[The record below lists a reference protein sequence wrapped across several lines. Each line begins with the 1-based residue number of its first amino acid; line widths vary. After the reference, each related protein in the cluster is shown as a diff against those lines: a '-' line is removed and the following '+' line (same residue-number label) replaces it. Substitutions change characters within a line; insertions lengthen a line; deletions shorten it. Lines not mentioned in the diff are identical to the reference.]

1 MHRHPTS
8 PLSSIRLA
16 LTAFLLFALG
26 SPSFGQAAY
35 QGTYIGYSYIRLEGA
50 VTQPET
56 ANGTV
61 IAEVAND
68 GSITLQGGGITG
80 TVDSAGTI
88 NWVQP
93 NGLYLTDGNI
103 SGGTLHGSGST
114 TNGLTT
120 THTRIELKTG
130 GYDVNASL
138 DGYLKVIH
146 PANALHNTVSIIHD
160 GSRFVVLGKNGAV
173 HFSEDDGLTWQSHHT
188 GSVHPMRALA
198 YGSGTYVA
206 VGENNTLLT
215 STDLETWVPRASGIG
230 QIYNLHIS
238 TVTFFNGRFYI
249 GNIGG
254 GVTRST
260 DATGA
265 SWEAPIYEANLIGPL
280 ANPILRAMGSRL
292 YLVAKPYGQNRFK
305 IHHSTNGSTFTEAA
319 SDTST
324 ISSFTNTNP
333 DHVTYGNGVYLVN
346 AYSYSSTSTDGVNFT
361 ARANPDAFDFV
372 GFDGARFIARTP
384 GGTNAKF
391 YHSVDGVNWTEGT
404 RDSLTNANGVAYHGS
419 VRITTGSNYL
429 TRRSIDGLAWT
440 AITSSDISGDFPLN
454 SNDLRVTYGN
464 GIHILHGI
472 NTYLPNLSF
481 VTRDGVNWTPA
492 PTKSS
497 IAFANGIFL
506 SGDQISLDGILW
518 HTANLGLTPPESV
531 LRTASDGSTLL
542 AVVSQGRVL
551 TSTDGFIWQHAN
563 PGSPAPGNAHT
574 IVGGNGQWIALGTGG
589 GYHRSLDNGVTW
601 TSGSLGNAT
610 LNAAAY
616 GNGRWVVVAG
626 NGRIYTGDNPGSL
639 VSTGPTLTQGGG
651 YDSVVFLDGN
661 FFVRRDNFGTY
672 FVSDGL
678 PGSTWEEK
686 YFSGTVRFNS
696 LSAGPDFA
704 LIAGGNSTV
713 IRAER
718 NQVGHPVLTSHPPAS
733 VTLTQDAVLQLGASV
748 IGNPDLSYRWFRNGL
763 PLENGGRVSGADTP
777 DLTLTGIRGSDA
789 GQYHLLI
796 TNSLGSVVTQATGVS
811 VNLKPLVVTPPLS
824 LTKKPGADATF
835 TVQGSPDTTA
845 IQWFH
850 NGQPISGATSAT
862 LTIPGVTNDN
872 AGLYQARLTNIHGD
886 ILSTPAS
893 LSIAHVASGLSV
905 DTVYNASVPALNLSF
920 TRSYLGYSA
929 NGIEIRKIHE
939 YPDGKILVGGQFS
952 YLSDTR
958 HGLMRLNA
966 DGTLDTSFTFPLLR
980 ESVSNFFYNASV
992 EDFGFLSDGRIV
1004 VVLSAAVNYG
1014 QSSSLPISTRIL
1026 LLDANGN
1033 PDFSFNIPF
1042 PANAQVGS
1050 LAIDSQDSIVLAGYR
1065 FSGTGNNMVNIAR
1078 YQANGT
1084 PDASFDGKLV
1094 TTGISNFIQRGVELL
1109 PDGKLVAVG
1118 QNNSSRLTTTR
1129 LTSSGTQDPTFTK
1142 ADLGTGSIGVKELK
1156 LLDDGRFLISGG
1168 IGIVTINSVQSP
1180 RRQVALFHADG
1191 TLEPTV
1197 NSATNPAHTYFG
1209 TIYSSEIL
1217 PDNSLLFGGSYSY
1230 YDNPD
1235 YLPEG
1240 LLKNLAQFE
1249 ASGTALMMESQQL
1262 EADFAPSQHPFSLL
1276 QANPSH
1282 SRIYAGR
1289 WITTTSFPNAP
1300 RILRLTTGSGP
1311 LPGAPALAITHQTQG
1326 AYAEPGD
1333 SVTFAVSAIGG
1344 DLSFQ
1349 WRKNGEPIPGKTD
1362 SSLTIFPV
1370 GVTDDA
1376 NYTVAVT
1383 DGTTTVF
1390 SAAMTLT
1397 LPGAAST
1404 TTFSSWKS
1412 QYTFPPGEDGFND
1425 DPAGDGVANGLK
1437 YLFGLDPNQSVVL
1450 QTEVL
1455 HPSGNPRQTAAQI
1468 TALNTADGL
1477 PSPGIEDGKTYQLVS
1492 FRLPADMKGL
1502 SFEVQPTTN
1511 LIFGNGSAQVHPL
1524 GAPLAEG
1531 DALIHS
1537 FYLTPATEDTS
1548 QLFWRLLIHE

>member
-1 MHRHPTS
+1 MHRHPTF

-16 LTAFLLFALG
+16 LTAFLLFAL
-26 SPSFGQAAY
+26 SIPSYGQAAY

-68 GSITLQGGGITG
+68 GSVTLQGGGITG
-80 TVDSAGTI
+80 TVDSAGNI

-93 NGLYLTDGNI
+93 NGLYLTSGNI

-138 DGYLKVIH
+138 DGYFKVIN
-146 PANALHNTVSIIHD
+146 PANALHNTVSVIHD
-160 GSRFVVLGKNGAV
+160 GTRFVALGEYGAV
-173 HFSEDDGLTWQSHHT
+173 HFSEDGLTWQSHHT
-188 GSVHPMRALA
+188 GSVHPMSALA
-198 YGSGTYVA
+198 YGSGTYIA

-215 STDLETWVPRASGIG
+215 STDLETWTPRASGIG
-230 QIYNLHIS
+230 QIYNLHIH
-238 TVTFFNGRFYI
+238 TAAFFNGRFYI
-249 GNIGG
+249 ANIGG

-280 ANPILRAMGSRL
+280 ANPLLRTMGGRL
-292 YLVAKPYGQNRFK
+292 YLIAKPYGQNRFK
-305 IHHSTNGSTFTEAA
+305 IHHSTNGSTFTEVTPDTAA
-319 SDTST
+319 IPSY
-324 ISSFTNTNP
+324 INTHP
-333 DHVTYGNGVYLVN
+333 DHATHGNGVWLIN
-346 AYSYSSTSTDGVNFT
+346 AYSYSATSTDGVNFT

-372 GFDGARFIARTP
+372 GFDGERFIARTP

-391 YHSVDGVNWTEGT
+391 HHSTDGVNWTEGT
-404 RDSLTNANGVAYHGS
+404 RDSLTNANDVAYHGS
-419 VRITTGSNYL
+419 VRIATGSNYL
-429 TRRSIDGLAWT
+429 TRRSTDGLTWA
-440 AITSSDISGDFPLN
+440 AVTSSAISGDFPLN
-454 SNDLRVTYGN
+454 SNDIRITYGN
-464 GIHILHGI
+464 GIHILHGV
-472 NTYLPNLSF
+472 NTPLPNLNF

-506 SGDQISLDGILW
+506 SGDQISLDGISW
-518 HTANLGLTPPESV
+518 HTASLGLSPTESV
-531 LRTASDGSTLL
+531 IRTASDGGTLL

-551 TSTDGFIWQHAN
+551 TSTDGFTWQHVN
-563 PGSPAPGNAHT
+563 PGSPAPGNAHS

-601 TSGSLGNAT
+601 TSGNLGNAT

-651 YDSVVFLDGN
+651 YDSVVFLDGK

-704 LIAGGNSTV
+704 LIAGNNSTV

-718 NQVGHPVLTSHPPAS
+718 NQVGQPVLTSQPPAGI
-733 VTLTQDAVLQLGASV
+733 TLIQDANLELGASV

-777 DLTLTGIRGSDA
+777 DLSLTTIRGSDA
-789 GQYHLLI
+789 GQYHLLVS
-796 TNSLGSVVTQATGVS
+796 NPLGSVVTQATAVS

-824 LTKKPGADATF
+824 LAKKPGADATF

-886 ILSTPAS
+886 TFSPPST
-893 LSIAHVASGLSV
+893 LSITHVAAGLSA
-905 DTVYNASVPALNLSF
+905 DGPYNANIPALNLSF
-920 TRSYLGYSA
+920 TRSYPGYSA

-939 YPDGKILVGGQFS
+939 YPDGRILVGGQFS
-952 YLSDTR
+952 YLGDTR

-992 EDFGFLSDGRIV
+992 EDFGFLSDGHIV

-1014 QSSSLPISTRIL
+1014 QSSSLPVSTRIL
-1026 LLDANGN
+1026 LLDADGN

-1050 LAIDSQDSIVLAGYR
+1050 LAIDSQDRIVLAGYR

-1084 PDASFDGKLV
+1084 PDASFDGRLV
-1094 TTGISNFIQRGVELL
+1094 TTGISNFIQRGVKLL

-1142 ADLGTGSIGVKELK
+1142 ADLGTGSTGVKELK
-1156 LLDDGRFLISGG
+1156 LLDDGGFLISGG
-1168 IGIVTINSVQSP
+1168 IGIVTINSIQSP

-1249 ASGTALMMESQQL
+1249 SSGTVMMMESQQL

-1276 QANPSH
+1276 QANPSQ

-1289 WITTTSFPNAP
+1289 WITTASFPNAP
-1300 RILRLTTGSGP
+1300 RILRLTSGSGP

-1333 SVTFAVSAIGG
+1333 SVTFAISAIGG

-1349 WRKNGEPIPGKTD
+1349 WRKNGQPIPGKTGP
-1362 SSLTIFPV
+1362 SLDIHPV
-1370 GVTDDA
+1370 GIDDA
-1376 NYTVAVT
+1376 ATYTVAVT
-1383 DGTTTVF
+1383 DGTTTVSS
-1390 SAAMTLT
+1390 SAMILT
-1397 LPGAAST
+1397 VPGAASAP
-1404 TTFSSWKS
+1404 TFSSWKS
-1412 QYTFPPGEDGFND
+1412 QYSFPPGEEGFND
-1425 DPAGDGVANGLK
+1425 DPAGDGVANGFK
-1437 YLFGLDPNQSVVL
+1437 YLFGLDPNIPVVL
-1450 QTEVL
+1450 QTEVP
-1455 HPSGNPRQTAAQI
+1455 HPSGQKKADAATI
-1468 TALNTADGL
+1468 NSINSGSGL
-1477 PSPGIEDGKTYQLVS
+1477 PSPGTEGGKSYQLVS
-1492 FRLPADMKGL
+1492 VRLPADMKGL
-1502 SFEVQPTTN
+1502 SFEIQPTTN
-1511 LIFGNGSAQVHPL
+1511 LVFGNGSAEAHQL
-1524 GAPLAEG
+1524 GEPVTDG

-1537 FYLTPATEDTS
+1537 FYLTPATEDAAR
-1548 QLFWRLLIHE
+1548 LFWRLEIRE

>member
-26 SPSFGQAAY
+26 IPSFGQAAY

-93 NGLYLTDGNI
+93 NGFYLTAGNI

-138 DGYLKVIH
+138 DGYFTVIN
-146 PANALHNTVSIIHD
+146 PKPPLHDSVAIIHD
-160 GSRFVVLGKNGAV
+160 GTRFVVLGEKGAI
-173 HFSEDDGLTWQSHHT
+173 HFSEDGQTWQSRHT
-188 GSVHPMRALA
+188 GSVHPMTALA

-215 STDLETWVPRASGIG
+215 STDLENWVPRASGIG
-230 QIYNLHIS
+230 QVQNWHIT
-238 TVTFFNGRFYI
+238 TVTFHDGRFYI
-249 GNIGG
+249 GNMTGG
-254 GVTRST
+254 ITRSS

-265 SWEAPIYEANLIGPL
+265 TWEAPMYTSNAIGPL
-280 ANPILRAMGSRL
+280 TNPLLRAMGSRL
-292 YLVAKPYGQNRFK
+292 YLVAKGYGQTRFK
-305 IHHSTNGSTFTEAA
+305 IHHSTNGTTFTEAA
-319 SDTST
+319 LDASAIPSY
-324 ISSFTNTNP
+324 FNTNP
-333 DHVTYGNGVYLVN
+333 DHLVHGNGVHLIN
-346 AYSYSSTSTDGVNFT
+346 AYGYSATSTDGVNFT
-361 ARANPDAFDFV
+361 ARNNPDAFSFV
-372 GFDGARFIARTP
+372 GFDGERFIARTP

-391 YHSVDGVNWTEGT
+391 YHSTNGVTWTEGT
-404 RDSLTNANGVAYHGS
+404 RDSLTNATGVAHHGS
-419 VRITTGSNYL
+419 LRIATGALYL
-429 TRRSIDGLAWT
+429 TRRSTDGLAWEK
-440 AITSSDISGDFPLN
+440 ITSSDISADIATN
-454 SNDLRVTYGN
+454 SNELRVTYGN
-464 GIHILHGI
+464 GLYILHGI
-472 NTYLPNLSF
+472 ATVVENLNF
-481 VTRDGVNWTPA
+481 ITRDGLNWTPA
-492 PTKSS
+492 PTKRS
-497 IAFANGIFL
+497 IAFANGIFF
-506 SGDQISLDGILW
+506 SGDQISLDGITW
-518 HTANLGLTPPESV
+518 IDANLPLNQNETIKFV
-531 LRTASDGSTLL
+531 ASDGDTLL
-542 AVVSQGRVL
+542 AISIQNRVF
-551 TSTDGFIWQHAN
+551 TSDDGFTWQHVNAA
-563 PGSPAPGNAHT
+563 SPAPGNAHT
-574 IVGGNGQWIALGTGG
+574 VVGANGQWIALATGG
-589 GYHRSLDNGVTW
+589 QYYHSPDNGATW
-601 TSGSLGNAT
+601 TSATKSNAT
-610 LNAAAY
+610 LNGAAY
-616 GNGRWVVVAG
+616 GNGRWVIVAN
-626 NGRIYTGDNPGSL
+626 NGHIYTGSDPASL
-639 VSTGPTLTQGGG
+639 TSTGPTLTQGGG
-651 YDSVVFLDGN
+651 YDSVVFIDGK

-672 FVSDGL
+672 FVSDAL

-686 YFSGTVRFNS
+686 YFSGTVRFYGMAS
-696 LSAGPDFA
+696 GPDFS
-704 LIAGGNSTV
+704 LITGSNSTV

-718 NQVGHPVLTSHPPAS
+718 NQVGHPVLTTQPPAT
-733 VTLTQDAVLQLGASV
+733 VTLVQDGTLQLQAGV
-748 IGNPDLSYRWFRNGL
+748 IGDPDLTYRWFRNGL
-763 PLENGGRVSGADTP
+763 PLENVGRVTGADTTA
-777 DLTLTGIRGSDA
+777 LTITDIRGNDA
-789 GQYHLLI
+789 GTYHLLV
-796 TNSLGSVVTQATGVS
+796 TNPLGTVVTRATQLT
-811 VNLKPLVVTPPLS
+811 VNPKPLVVTPPLS

-862 LTIPGVTNDN
+862 LTLSNLTDAN
-872 AGLYQARLTNIHGD
+872 AGLYEARLTNQFGD
-886 ILSTPAS
+886 IFSPPAS
-893 LSIAHVASGLSV
+893 LSITHVASGISA
-905 DTVYNASVPALNLSF
+905 DGPYNANIPALNLSF

-966 DGTLDTSFTFPLLR
+966 DGTLDTSFAFPLLR

-992 EDFGFLSDGRIV
+992 EDFGFLSDGHIV

-1014 QSSSLPISTRIL
+1014 QSASLPISTRIL

-1050 LAIDSQDSIVLAGYR
+1050 LAIDSQDRIVLAGYR
-1065 FSGTGNNMVNIAR
+1065 FSGTGNNTVNIAR

-1094 TTGISNFIQRGVELL
+1094 TTGISNFIQRGVKLL

-1142 ADLGTGSIGVKELK
+1142 ADLGTGSTGVKELK
-1156 LLDDGRFLISGG
+1156 LHDDGGFLISGG

-1230 YDNPD
+1230 YDNLD

-1249 ASGTALMMESQQL
+1249 ASGTVMMMESQQL

-1276 QANPSH
+1276 HANPSH

-1311 LPGAPALAITHQTQG
+1311 LPGAPAPAITHQSSGT
-1326 AYAEPGD
+1326 YAEPGD
-1333 SVTFAVSAIGG
+1333 SVTFAVSAVGG
-1344 DLSFQ
+1344 ALSFQ
-1349 WRKNGEPIPGKTD
+1349 WSKNGQPIPGKTGP
-1362 SSLTIFPV
+1362 SLDIHPV
-1370 GVTDDA
+1370 GIDDA
-1376 NYTVAVT
+1376 ATYTVAVT
-1383 DGTTTVF
+1383 DGSTTVY
-1390 SAAMTLT
+1390 SSEMILT
-1397 LPGAAST
+1397 VRGAAST
-1404 TTFSSWKS
+1404 PTFSSWKS
-1412 QYTFPPGEDGFND
+1412 QYSFPPGEEGFND
-1425 DPAGDGVANGLK
+1425 DPAGDGVANGFK
-1437 YLFGLDPNQSVVL
+1437 YLFGLDPNVPAVL
-1450 QTEVL
+1450 QTEVP
-1455 HPSGNPRQTAAQI
+1455 HPSGQKKFDSATINSINSGP
-1468 TALNTADGL
+1468 GL
-1477 PSPGIEDGKTYQLVS
+1477 PAPGTEGGKSYQLVS
-1492 FRLPADMKGL
+1492 VRLPADMKGL
-1502 SFEVQPTTN
+1502 SFEIQATTN
-1511 LIFGNGSAQVHPL
+1511 LVFGNGSAQAHQL
-1524 GAPLAEG
+1524 GEPVTDG

-1537 FYLTPATEDTS
+1537 FYLTPATEDS
-1548 QLFWRLLIHE
+1548 ARLFWRLEIGE